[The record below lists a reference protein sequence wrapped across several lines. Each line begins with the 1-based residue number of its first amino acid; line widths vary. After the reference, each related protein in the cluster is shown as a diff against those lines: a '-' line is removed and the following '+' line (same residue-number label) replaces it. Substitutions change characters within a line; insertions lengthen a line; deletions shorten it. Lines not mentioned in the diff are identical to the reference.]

1 MIDHLDT
8 HPQCERIPERN
19 PLDELREN
27 ANKRVSNNAA
37 NTLLGYIQKLEAEYG
52 PLVKPM
58 PWYKR
63 LYHRWVYKLKAIVKV
78 IKE

>member
-8 HPQCERIPERN
+8 RPQETN
-19 PLDELREN
+19 PLDELRED
-27 ANKRVSNNAA
+27 ANKRISNNAVG
-37 NTLLGYIQKLEAEYG
+37 TVQGYIQKLEAEYG
-52 PLVKPM
+52 PLVTPM

-63 LYHRWVYKLKAIVKV
+63 FYHRWVYKLKAIAKV